1 MLGTGRKGVVS
12 KPSKH
17 HVIDKLWCARRL
29 CADLQVTP
37 HLWGDSCW
45 KRYGEGTAGLLQN
58 CFHSREVQIEI
69 LQFSLKLKKG
79 CGTGLVVD
87 GLETVNSERLLIA
100 THQALLM
107 ESDIQKE
114 TYFSKE
120 GVVKWQNSLAE
131 DAVEARSTER
141 LRKSGKRTRTAVD
154 VEHNDVNRFFFSAPE
169 VLRLLTAWGGGQLEK
184 RLLCIWHISFNFCLR
199 GKW

>member
-1 MLGTGRKGVVS
+1 
-12 KPSKH
+12 
-17 HVIDKLWCARRL
+17 
-29 CADLQVTP
+29 
-37 HLWGDSCW
+37 
-45 KRYGEGTAGLLQN
+45 
-58 CFHSREVQIEI
+58 
-69 LQFSLKLKKG
+69 
-79 CGTGLVVD
+79 VD

-154 VEHNDVNRFFFSAPE
+154 VEHNDVNRFFFQLQKYSDS
-169 VLRLLTAWGGGQLEK
+169 LLLGGEDSWKKGYYVFDIF
-184 RLLCIWHISFNFCLR
+184 LLIFA
-199 GKW
+199 